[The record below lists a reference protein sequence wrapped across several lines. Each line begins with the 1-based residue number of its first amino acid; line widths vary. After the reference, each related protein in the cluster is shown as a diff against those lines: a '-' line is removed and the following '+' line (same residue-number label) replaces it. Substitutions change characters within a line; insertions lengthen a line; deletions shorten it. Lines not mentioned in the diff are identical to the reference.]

1 MCFLSDFISVV
12 KYMVEVKVE
21 VKVEVVQQFHC
32 RDIPLHLQYIL
43 SFRVNGSIKDKVIK
57 ENKRLFCV
65 HRA

>member
-21 VKVEVVQQFHC
+21 EVQQFHC